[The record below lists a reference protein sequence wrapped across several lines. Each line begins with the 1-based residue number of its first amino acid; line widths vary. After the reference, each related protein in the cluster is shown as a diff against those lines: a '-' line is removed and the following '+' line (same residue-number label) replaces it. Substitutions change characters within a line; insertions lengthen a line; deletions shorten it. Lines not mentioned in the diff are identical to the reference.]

1 MLLMNRT
8 PRERALQTLFVLIGF
23 WVFARFLIIALRI
36 AFAETRALGPLARA
50 SRRVARRVVSR
61 RKLSNAQC

>member
-23 WVFARFLIIALRI
+23 CVFAGGFLFIDLRI
-36 AFAETRALGPLARA
+36 AFAETRPLGPPRARDDDDDED
-50 SRRVARRVVSR
+50 
-61 RKLSNAQC
+61 